1 MEMTKDFVL
10 TDIEKDAVGEIAN
23 ICMGSAATALST
35 ILGKKVE
42 ITTPTVSQSAW
53 KDLYKEPRGEYVCVQ
68 VSYIEGIE
76 GNNVLLLDVKDAISI
91 ANMMMGTTDNTE
103 LSEIELSA
111 VGEATNQMIGA
122 STTTLS
128 NILGNMVDIDPPIVK
143 VLDDD
148 NFEEFMEAVCDYCPL
163 NILR

>member
-10 TDIEKDAVGEIAN
+10 TDIEKDVVGEIAN

-122 STTTLS
+122 STTTLLYPS
-128 NILGNMVDIDPPIVK
+128 SRLYLPFELIVIS
-143 VLDDD
+143 VSFL
-148 NFEEFMEAVCDYCPL
+148 FCSLIPSSFPTT
-163 NILR
+163 